1 MDKLSVGILWTYQSD
16 RKLAIEQIS
25 VRRKQNLIEYF
36 MRYDGNDDVERKRKS
51 VVFLPFPKSLFKLG
65 VHEMYKKR
73 RCPQTGN
80 VIWMVGN

>member
-36 MRYDGNDDVERKRKS
+36 MRYDGNDDVERMS
-51 VVFLPFPKSLFKLG
+51 ENL
-65 VHEMYKKR
+65 
-73 RCPQTGN
+73 
-80 VIWMVGN
+80 